1 MVVSE
6 KSMSDLG
13 EESLELDEL
22 SRFQKSLQ
30 ELKSL
35 RPQLHYAA
43 DYCEASLRET
53 AQKTQRKKALENAKE
68 YIGKA
73 VVTTIDHLGS
83 VSANLESLLCLS
95 LGEISGVELRI
106 DCLKQRLLTCE
117 QYCQR
122 EGLAK
127 QWWNMPLTNRHRRYV
142 VAGKVARSNEDVGT
156 KATLPL
162 ASSCSIGFEF
172 SALLPKIENQPVLV
186 KSGSTTSL
194 RSHPQTWEQG
204 IEMFEDQPKKS
215 GESRRHRKL
224 LVLPWK

>member
-1 MVVSE
+1 MMVTE
-6 KSMSDLG
+6 KSRGDPG
-13 EESLELDEL
+13 EVSLELDYL
-22 SRFQKSLQ
+22 SRFQKSLH

-43 DYCEASLRET
+43 DYCEASLRES
-53 AQKTQRKKALENAKE
+53 AHKTQRKKALENAKV

-73 VVTTIDHLGS
+73 VVTTVDHLGS

-95 LGEISGVELRI
+95 LSEISGVELRI

-117 QYCQR
+117 EYSQR
-122 EGLAK
+122 EGLVG
-127 QWWNMPLTNRHRRYV
+127 QWWSMPFTKHHRRYV
-142 VAGKVARSNEDVGT
+142 VSGKVARSNEDVRT

-172 SALLPKIENQPVLV
+172 SALLPKIENQPVLM
-186 KSGSTTSL
+186 KSGSTSSVRSL
-194 RSHPQTWEQG
+194 PQTWEQG
-204 IEMFEDQPKKS
+204 IEMFEDQPKRS
-215 GESRRHRKL
+215 GDNRRLRKL